1 MMEKNNKPTF
11 IFFVEVRDFCHFETF
26 NASCGNE
33 AVILMQTAQY
43 GRMRFGRCVDRDY
56 GYVGCSASV
65 LTEADI
71 RLYIVSILEMNHSF

>member
-1 MMEKNNKPTF
+1 MTNTNNSTF

-26 NASCGNE
+26 NASCGTE

-71 RLYIVSILEMNHSF
+71 RLSINI